1 MGCSFAHEARGRD
14 APPATVGRV
23 AGAEVPVSVLR
34 RDPLGTLTRLG
45 AEGDAV
51 PFRVGRE
58 QVLLGVHPDVVR
70 EVLLTQNKRFAKV
83 NVLNERGRAPAS
95 RAHLADPDWR
105 GHVIG
110 RRLVQPAFGNARQAA
125 HAEIVREEAAAVA
138 DRLAARDGE
147 VVDIAVEMTTLAL
160 AIASRALFGG
170 APADGYG
177 PVTGD
182 VAGVMAPFSLVAAPG
197 RDRFSPSRVS
207 ALARA
212 GEARKRLLERMSA
225 LIEAGPGA
233 GRGRPRAAGRRPGG
247 RPPGGRAAR
256 LVAGAD
262 TTASALAWTW
272 HLLATDAAARDA
284 VQDEAVARAAFAE
297 TLRLYP
303 PSWTIGRRALEG
315 GPLAGHDVAAGQVV
329 LLSPWVTHRDP
340 RFFADPGVSTPR
352 GSPTGSVS
360 RRGSRSAR
368 GRASAWGSDWPGW
381 RGRSPCP
388 EIARRIVLH
397 AVDGAVEIE
406 PGATLRPRGGLP
418 MRVEVRG

>member
-1 MGCSFAHEARGRD
+1 
-14 APPATVGRV
+14 V
-23 AGAEVPVSVLR
+23 AGPEVPVSALR

-70 EVLLTQNKRFAKV
+70 EVLLTQNKRFTKV

-125 HAEIVREEAAAVA
+125 HAEVVREEAAAVA

-182 VAGVMAPFSLVAAPG
+182 VAGVMAPFALVAAPG

-225 LIEAGPGA
+225 LIEARRRAPAEDVPGLL
-233 GRGRPRAAGRRPGG
+233 AADQEGD
-247 RPPGGRAAR
+247 PPVDA
-256 LVAGAD
+256 LLVFVAGAD
-262 TTASALAWTW
+262 TTASALAWAW
-272 HLLATDAAARDA
+272 HLLATDSAARDA
-284 VQDEAVARAAFAE
+284 VQDEAAARAAFAE

-315 GPLAGHDVAAGQVV
+315 GPVAGHDVAAGRVV

-340 RFFADPGVSTPR
+340 RFFADPGRFNPARFADGERQPAWFPFGAGPRQCLGERLAWLEGTIAVS
-352 GSPTGSVS
+352 
-360 RRGSRSAR
+360 
-368 GRASAWGSDWPGW
+368 
-381 RGRSPCP
+381 

-418 MRVEVRG
+418 MRVEVRA